1 MKSSRLILS
10 AALIGVLTHSVQAKL
25 DVVAT
30 TPDLGSIVREI
41 GGDLVE
47 IEILARPKED
57 AHFVSARP
65 SFIVKL
71 NKADVLVDGGAELEI
86 GWLPALVDQARNRK
100 IVPGAPGRIVCSQG
114 VQMLEIPAT
123 LDRSRGDIHAAG
135 NPHYMIDPLNAKIVA
150 EHISAT
156 LCELVP
162 QSCATFESNLK
173 RFSNEI
179 DVKRIEWQNLLK
191 PYSGRRVVSY
201 HNSWLYFSKRF
212 GIRVDLFLE
221 PKPGIP
227 PSPSHLAEVVSQMR
241 SDKITVI
248 MVDPY
253 INRRTAETAARFTGA
268 TLVDV
273 AQFPGGV
280 KGTEGGYIQLLD
292 YLVNSLAKALGER

>member
-1 MKSSRLILS
+1 M
-10 AALIGVLTHSVQAKL
+10 LTHSVQAKL

-71 NKADVLVDGGAELEI
+71 NKADVLVEGGAELEI

-135 NPHYMIDPLNAKIVA
+135 NPHYLIDPLNAKIVA
-150 EHISAT
+150 EHISGT
-156 LCELVP
+156 LCKLEP

-179 DVKRIEWQNLLK
+179 DIKLNEWRNLLK

-201 HNSWLYFSKRF
+201 HNSWPYFSKRF
-212 GIRVDLFLE
+212 GIKVDLFLE

-227 PSPSHLAEVVSQMR
+227 PSPSHLAEVVSQMK

-280 KGTEGGYIQLLD
+280 KGTDGGYIQLLD
-292 YLVNSLAKALGER
+292 YLVNSLAKAFGER